1 MKKIDELK
9 QMKTDLKEEVRSL
22 NEASKVEEAE
32 TKLAELRAL
41 EKQIE
46 IQMELDKEEQR
57 EVEIKMENREKNN
70 QKLGLELRT
79 VFTKAVQ
86 GKSLTQEERALVQS
100 SVSADGGY
108 LVPEEI
114 KNEIN
119 ELKRQYK
126 SAKDIIG
133 TVPVTT
139 EAGSFVQE
147 DLAGI
152 TELVNFD
159 EDNTGLDE
167 QKPKFTNIEYKVA
180 NYGSVTP
187 ISRSFLQ
194 DETANF
200 MNFLNG
206 HFAKKAIRTEN
217 AKIFAALKQDKT
229 AKEVTD
235 LKSLKKIVNVDLD
248 PAIKAMSVMAMNQDA
263 FNALDEMEDANGRPL
278 LQINPADSTQYL
290 VLGLPVH
297 VYSNAEL
304 PSVDGKAPMFIGAT
318 SEGAKFFDRGVY
330 EVAVS
335 TEAGFTKNQNVARVV
350 ERFDVKQA
358 DASAYEFAEIDVAPE
373 V

>member
-1 MKKIDELK
+1 MKKVDELK
-9 QMKTDLKEEVRSL
+9 QMKANLKEEVRSL
-22 NEASKVEEAE
+22 NTENKIDEAS
-32 TKLAELRAL
+32 TKLEELRSL
-41 EKQIE
+41 DKQIE

-57 EVEIKMENREKNN
+57 EVEIKMEKRENNN
-70 QKLGLELRT
+70 QKLETRT

-86 GKSLTQEERALVQS
+86 GKSLTQEERALVQA
-100 SVSADGGY
+100 SVNSDGGY

-126 SAKDIIG
+126 SAKEIIG

-159 EDNTGLDE
+159 EDNSGLDE
-167 QKPKFTNIEYKVA
+167 QKPKFRNIEYKVA

-217 AKIFAALKQDKT
+217 AKIFAALKTGKT
-229 AKEVTD
+229 AKAVTD
-235 LKSLKKIVNVDLD
+235 LKSLKKIVNVDID
-248 PAIKAMSVMAMNQDA
+248 PAIKALAVMAMNQDA
-263 FNALDEMEDANGRPL
+263 FNALDEMEDNNGRPL
-278 LQINPADSTQYL
+278 LQKDPANPTQYL

-304 PSVDGKAPMFIGAT
+304 PSVDGQAPMFIGAT

-358 DASAYEFAEIDVAPE
+358 DTSAYVLAEIDVLPE